1 MKLVQ
6 LAAAASTII
15 FSSHALADHASDR
28 RWHITPMAGYI
39 WADNDRDSVEKFDG
53 GVGQIN
59 IGKAVSEHFDVDLRL
74 QYLDMGDFLD
84 QTGAGLEATWL
95 ANRNAGIT
103 PLVSI
108 GAGWVDNN
116 VKASNIS
123 EDSWVADIGL
133 GLQAK
138 LNQHGMAFRGEV
150 RQRWDDRDNE
160 PDNYSDTLALVGLMI
175 PLGSL
180 ADNHPQTVTV
190 LDSDNDGVA
199 DSKDACPGTP
209 AGIHTDSAGCPV
221 DSDRDGVAD
230 GADLCPNT
238 AAGTNVDNNGCPQTQ
253 AAVAPELIVV
263 HFELDSAE
271 LSEAAKAKL
280 QTVSNRMIER
290 KYIVAVA
297 TGYTDSTGSE
307 EYNLALS
314 RKRAE
319 NVRSYLVERGVRTA
333 NLIAKGVGEADP
345 SASNDTDAGRASNRR
360 VEVRLLDQ

>member
-1 MKLVQ
+1 MKLIQ
-6 LAAAASTII
+6 LAAVAGTII
-15 FSSHALADHASDR
+15 FSSHALAEHTSDR
-28 RWHITPMAGYI
+28 RWHINPMGGYI

-59 IGKAVSEHFDVDLRL
+59 IGKAVSEHFDIDLRL

-95 ANRNAGIT
+95 ANRNAAIT

-108 GAGWVDNN
+108 GAGWLENN
-116 VKASNIS
+116 VKASNDS

-138 LNQHGMAFRGEV
+138 LNNHGMAFRGEV

-160 PDNYSDTLALVGLMI
+160 PDTYSDTLALVGLMI
-175 PLGSL
+175 PLGSVGDDH
-180 ADNHPQTVTV
+180 AQPVAV

-209 AGIHTDSAGCPV
+209 AGVHTDSVGCPV
-221 DSDRDGVAD
+221 DSDQDGVAD

-238 AAGTNVDNNGCPQTQ
+238 ARGASVDGNGCQRSQ
-253 AAVAPELIVV
+253 AAQAPELIVV
-263 HFELDSAE
+263 HFDLDSAE

-280 QTVSNRMIER
+280 RSISNRMIER

-297 TGYTDSTGSE
+297 TGYTDSTGTE
-307 EYNLALS
+307 KYNLALS

-319 NVRSYLVERGVRTA
+319 SVRNYLIERGVRTA

-345 SASNDTDAGRASNRR
+345 SASNDTDAGRAINRR